1 MDKIVI
7 LPMIIGFA
15 LGVNRSSRTLFL
27 YYFLPILTVF
37 PVYYEGEL
45 ANGIPELSFWSAALV
60 PVICFWILREKG
72 EGYFFTWLD
81 VIILLHLLLVFYGQ
95 YINSGYKPAQ
105 KVLFNDMMAR
115 FFPYVLAKAFF
126 SDRESRIEML
136 KVIVVTGAVVGFFM
150 AYEFKFWYNI
160 FDKPIRKLWPTWVP
174 WDLPMKR
181 WGFKRAFGP
190 FGHPICGGYFFAMI
204 VPMAVWL
211 WRGGHFQRGLW
222 QSPPDGKTWGPRT
235 LLIICA
241 IPILLIPAATRDSM
255 AMLAFV
261 CGVTLLFMLYRGIG
275 RPLPRLSWG
284 LALVLLCFGGG
295 MAAISR
301 APIAGIFLGFV
312 ILWFGWSR
320 RKGVIAGVLAA
331 VMAAAAPVVVP
342 KIVAYVNVDRA
353 TADTPDQRNAAYR
366 KELMENYAEVAAER
380 PWFGYGRF
388 DIPVV
393 KGQESIDNE
402 YLFMTLASGKTALYA
417 YMLMMV
423 YVSIRLLLF
432 VKETRYD
439 SPEGRLAW
447 GFLAAWGAAI
457 FTQSTV
463 YAGTQTVQFFYI
475 LAGMSEALVSA
486 PASAPA
492 AATYPITPLTTG
504 KTADRLTA
512 VPGYGFVRTLTAF
525 QGARPLDT
533 GSTDHQRIGHEYHF
547 SRAL

>member
-7 LPMIIGFA
+7 LPMFIGFA
-15 LGVNRSSRTLFL
+15 LGFKRSTRDLFL

-45 ANGIPELSFWSAALV
+45 ANGVPEFAFWSAALI
-60 PVICFWILREKG
+60 PVICFWVMREKG

-81 VIILLHLLLVFYGQ
+81 AIILMHLLFVFYGQ
-95 YINSGYKPAQ
+95 YLNSGYKPAQ

-115 FFPYVLAKAFF
+115 FFPYVLAKSIF
-126 SDRESRIEML
+126 SDREGRIEML
-136 KVIVVTGAVVGFFM
+136 KVIVVIGALVGFFM

-160 FDKPIRKLWPTWVP
+160 FDKPIRKLWPNWVP

-190 FGHPICGGYFFAMI
+190 FAHPICGGYFFAMI

-211 WRGGHFQRGLW
+211 WRGGHFQKGLW
-222 QSPPDGKTWGPRT
+222 NPLPGGDPWGPRT
-235 LLIICA
+235 VLIICA
-241 IPILLIPAATRDSM
+241 IPILLIPAATRESM

-261 CGVTLLFMLYRGIG
+261 CGVILLFTIYRGIS
-275 RPLPRLSWG
+275 RPLPKISWG

-312 ILWFGWSR
+312 ILWFGWAR
-320 RKGVIAGVLAA
+320 RKAMIAGILAA

-342 KIVAYVNVDRA
+342 KIVAYVSVDRA
-353 TADTPDQRNAAYR
+353 TAETPDQRNAAYR

-388 DIPVV
+388 NIPVV

-417 YMLMMV
+417 YVLMMI
-423 YVSIRLLLF
+423 YVSVRLLLF
-432 VKETRYD
+432 VSRTPYD

-463 YAGTQTVQFFYI
+463 YAGTQTVQYFYL
-475 LAGMSEALVSA
+475 LAGMSEALVSV
-486 PASAPA
+486 PGSVPVVA
-492 AATYPITPLTTG
+492 AAGLAKAEKEERQGPAI
-504 KTADRLTA
+504 AI
-512 VPGYGFVRTLTAF
+512 PGYGFARTLTDM
-525 QGARPLDT
+525 QPARPLDP
-533 GSTDHQRIGHEYHF
+533 GVSQQRIGYGYHF
-547 SRAL
+547 SRTL